1 MAITNVKIL
10 LRRGLREEIGVDT
23 LETGE
28 MGFTTDTNQ
37 LFVGIDDAIDE
48 VQFDAFA
55 NAHAVI
61 QTWLDSDDN
70 PEPGLKID
78 EDLVIRNIQD
88 VDSLIEAM
96 HFYLQNVEWKG
107 NVNFTVGETVYLK
120 EYKYDNNR
128 IPSSEIDPGKTYIIK
143 KIGNTEYRTMGA
155 VSNDVNEQFTSLALG
170 PLNGDGEVLEVIGV
184 EDYTQGTITSVTY
197 DSVRDVTVTS
207 LYMKHNDA
215 MPSQDIAP
223 NDNSTYMNKSNF
235 GLFKWDNTEW
245 VPEVIDH
252 ILDYHPLNA
261 SIDYTTTPSQ
271 PDSGL
276 GANGDVAVITGPDRV
291 TYWHR
296 SNAGEWQHLG
306 TGDQDFQFH
315 TTDIETQ
322 DLDITPLSTPSLR
335 SDGSPLVNGDY
346 YIDYSRDIQNGLSL
360 VLSEFDLLS
369 PRVATVPL
377 GSDLSSMTIE
387 EINNYY
393 RYDDTTLPT
402 YRTEAIAV
410 LNTLDYQLVYAEPET
425 SEVGLATIYIKEK
438 DQPGSND
445 FTLYDYSN
453 THRAYYYTKSL
464 VGSPSDVD
472 YADTTNVGFI
482 EVPEF
487 TAPFYARSRKN
498 VEVLTENTYNQIFAD
513 QHLSSY
519 SHHSGK
525 RSSLFKKTFEIP
537 NDIFLRYHFDICTT
551 FFIDYSLI
559 QRGDNK
565 VFVRA
570 GQIKII
576 NGHPHGIP
584 QVKLTDEHTEIWQ
597 DFNTDNIAEMYPNP
611 LYPEPPAVPAPP
623 VAPEVEFSNIQF
635 DVKREDIIRV
645 TNQTELAIN
654 NWFETPLNSS
664 GFVGKTKQDGD
675 DVIITSQDPLW
686 DYTTVVNDLVNSAQ
700 TATVEKGDDLQIYF
714 TQDANYNTEIS
725 YTLRRWSM

>member
-48 VQFDAFA
+48 IQFDAFA

-70 PEPGLKID
+70 SEPGLKID
-78 EDLVIRNIQD
+78 EDLVIRNVQD
-88 VDSLIEAM
+88 IDALIEAM

-107 NVNFTVGETVYLK
+107 NVQFTVGETLYLK
-120 EYKYDNNR
+120 EYKYAQNR

-155 VSNDVNEQFTSLALG
+155 PSNDINLQFTSIAVG
-170 PLNGDGEVLEVIGV
+170 PLNGNGEVLEVIGV
-184 EDYTQGTITSVTY
+184 EDYTHGVVTSVTY
-197 DSVRDVTVTS
+197 DSVRDITVTS

-223 NDNSTYMNKSNF
+223 NDTSTYMNKSNF
-235 GLFKWDNTEW
+235 GLFKWDSTEW

-252 ILDYHPLNA
+252 VLNYHPLNTN
-261 SIDYTTTPSQ
+261 INYTTIPPQ
-271 PDSGL
+271 PISGL
-276 GANGDVAVITGPDRV
+276 GTNSDIAVITGPDRV
-291 TYWHR
+291 TYWYKQDT
-296 SNAGEWQHLG
+296 AWQQLG
-306 TGDQDFQFH
+306 SGVQDFQFH

-335 SDGSPLVNGDY
+335 SDGSPLVTNDY
-346 YIDYSRDIQNGLSL
+346 YIDYSRDVQNGLSL

-377 GSDLSSMTIE
+377 GSDLSTMTIE

-402 YRTEAIAV
+402 YRTETIAAQ
-410 LNTLDYQLVYAEPET
+410 NTLDYQLTYAEPET

-472 YADTTNVGFI
+472 YADTTDVGFI

-487 TAPFYARSRKN
+487 TAPFYARSRRN

-513 QHLSSY
+513 QHLSSH

-635 DVKREDIIRV
+635 DVKREDTVRL
-645 TNQTELAIN
+645 TATTKELVDAWLLTSAN
-654 NWFETPLNSS
+654 TT
-664 GFVGKTKQDGD
+664 VGAVATQSGD
-675 DVIITSQDPLW
+675 DVIISNANPQW
-686 DYTTVVNDLVNSAQ
+686 DVQTFISDVSGVF
-700 TATVEKGDDLQIYF
+700 TATAEKGDDLQIYF